1 MSLLLVALLG
11 GLLALDNVSA
21 GQTMVSRPLPVGF
34 LVGSL
39 LGDPLTGTQVGALLE
54 LYLLVVVPAGGGRNP
69 EGSVATAVGVSAA
82 VLAPGLTGLVFG
94 VTGGLIWGWLA
105 GFTQSLMRRSNDLKV
120 PVPGETLISERGIAS
135 AQLRGIQID
144 FVRSFTLVLV
154 GGILARFLV
163 PPLVGAWW
171 LADGWTAGLLVGG
184 GMVSAGILLRALAQK
199 RRNDWA
205 LVLISALIG
214 WWMAG
219 GPG

>member
-1 MSLLLVALLG
+1 MSLLLIALLG
-11 GLLALDNVSA
+11 GLLALDNVSV

-34 LVGSL
+34 LVGLL

-105 GFTQSLMRRSNDLKV
+105 GFTQSVMRRSNDLRV
-120 PVPGETLISERGIAS
+120 PVPGETPITEAAIAEAQVRGIVV
-135 AQLRGIQID
+135 D
-144 FVRSFTLVLV
+144 FLRSFTLVLV
-154 GGILARFLV
+154 GVLLARLLV
-163 PPLVGAWW
+163 PLLVDAWW
-171 LADGWTAGLLVGG
+171 LEDGWTAGLLVGG
-184 GMVSAGILLRALAQK
+184 GMVSAGVMVRALAQK

-205 LVLISALIG
+205 LVLASALIG
-214 WWMAG
+214 WWIAG
-219 GPG
+219 GAG